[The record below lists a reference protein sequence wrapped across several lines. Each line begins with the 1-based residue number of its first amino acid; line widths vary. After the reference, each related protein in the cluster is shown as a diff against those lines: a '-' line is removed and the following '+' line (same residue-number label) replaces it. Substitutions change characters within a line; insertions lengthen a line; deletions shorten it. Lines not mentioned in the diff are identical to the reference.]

1 MKAKNMK
8 TIRNILLA
16 GLTVVAVSLLSAPA
30 ISQAQEAKG
39 ATKLMWSKPITTA
52 ADVAALQPGDMV
64 VMSCPKCQN
73 SQAVVVE
80 KSFKATVPD
89 AKQTVTTHLCPSCTT
104 KIVPQ
109 GGKQDAKVVHV
120 CNSCGSEKVSCCA
133 VKPGSA
139 PTEGMSK

>member
-1 MKAKNMK
+1 M
-8 TIRNILLA
+8 TLIRNLNRSILLGSLVLAVA
-16 GLTVVAVSLLSAPA
+16 GFVFLPVSGR
-30 ISQAQEAKG
+30 AQDQEKG
-39 ATKLMWSKPITTA
+39 ATKLMWSKPIKTA
-52 ADVAALQPGDMV
+52 ADIAALQPGDMV
-64 VMSCPKCQN
+64 TMSCPKCQN
-73 SQAVVVE
+73 SQTVVVE

-89 AKQTVTTHLCPSCTT
+89 AKQTVTTHLCPGCTT

-133 VKPGSA
+133 IKPGAA